1 MEIPRSTIT
10 ENEMPMAKTL
20 TAGTLEE
27 LTEAYMDLPWLD
39 EIRLSQ
45 GHGYAVTIIPSD
57 DVSMD
62 EKLLT
67 FVDASTQ
74 AHRVPALLQEIA
86 ATLGC
91 EQPITATVHA
101 GGARY
106 TFLQADGRSLSIPT
120 HEMSVE
126 TYLRVLFLLKEL
138 SVTAQILF
146 VASTR

>member
-1 MEIPRSTIT
+1 MV
-10 ENEMPMAKTL
+10 KTL
-20 TAGTLEE
+20 TAETLEE
-27 LTEAYMDLPWLD
+27 LTAAYMDLPWLD

-67 FVDASTQ
+67 FVDTSTK
-74 AHRVPALLQEIA
+74 AHRVPALLQEMA

-91 EQPITATVHA
+91 EQPITAIVHA

-106 TFLQADGRSLSIPT
+106 IFLQADGRSQSIPT

-126 TYLRVLFLLKEL
+126 TYLRVLFLLKEI
-138 SVTAQILF
+138 SVTAQTLF
-146 VASTR
+146 VASIR